1 MAKQQGIHQ
10 IRGKVGEMSYY
21 RQKNVATG
29 LVRSINQSMSKRVK
43 EDAAFANT
51 RLNAAEFGAAG
62 NYAGACVRAISTRWR
77 TILNPFAT
85 GHLVKPILEGM
96 KLDTSSAWGERNLG
110 SEYLEEIMSMINQ
123 EAKNDY
129 QESFAIPTVTVTPH
143 GVGNILKDW
152 EWSLETE
159 ADTSSNLLAKG
170 ATGVRYALY
179 AYRAA
184 FGNYSDTIGNYQKST
199 SSVILLGSNDVK
211 IGTNVSWVD
220 GTTIVRSTATN
231 DPGVIGALLCVAL
244 PYKSMGLT
252 RYFLQELCSFI
263 LVNEAEGTED

>member
-62 NYAGACVRAISTRWR
+62 NYAGACVRAISMRWR

-96 KLDTSSAWGERNLG
+96 KLDTSSEWGQRNLG
-110 SEYLEEIMSMINQ
+110 IDYMQEIQDMINQ

-129 QESFAIPTVTVTPH
+129 QQSFAIPTVTVTPH

-152 EWSLETE
+152 EWELNTE
-159 ADTSSNLLAKG
+159 DDTSSNLLAKG
-170 ATGVRYALY
+170 ATGVRYELY
-179 AYRAA
+179 AYRAS
-184 FGNYSDTIGNYQKST
+184 FGKYSDIVGKYLKST
-199 SSVILLGSNDVK
+199 TSVIRLGGNDTQ
-211 IGTNVSWVD
+211 IGRGESWSESQTV
-220 GTTIVRSTATN
+220 VQNTATN

-244 PYKSMGLT
+244 PYKAIGLQ

-263 LVNEAEGTED
+263 LVTEVSTEE

>member
-21 RQKNVATG
+21 RQKNVVTG
-29 LVRSINQSMSKRVK
+29 LVRGINQGMSKRVK

-96 KLDTSSAWGERNLG
+96 KLDTSSAWGQRNLG
-110 SEYLEEIMSMINQ
+110 IDYMEEIESMINQ

-129 QESFAIPTVTVTPH
+129 QESFAVPTISVVSH
-143 GVGNILKDW
+143 GASSLLKDW
-152 EWSLETE
+152 EWELIIEDT
-159 ADTSSNLLAKG
+159 TSSNLLAKG
-170 ATGVRYALY
+170 ATGVRYQMY
-179 AYRAA
+179 AYRAE
-184 FGNYSDTIGNYQKST
+184 FGKYSSIIGKYQKST
-199 SSVILLGSNDVK
+199 SSVVLLGTNDMS
-211 IGTNVSWVD
+211 IGEESSWID
-220 GTTIVRSTATN
+220 STTTIRSTATN
-231 DPGVIGALLCVAL
+231 EAGVIGALLCVAL
-244 PYKSMGLT
+244 PYKSIGLK

-263 LVNEAEGTED
+263 LVNEVSKEE